1 MRGNAQGDAQLPA
14 QHYCS
19 RHHQHLGMAVRYGD
33 VLASLDQKYVEHDA
47 NQNHDEPA
55 KGKKR
60 ANFQQAVEGL
70 ASLRQ
75 SKFDPE
81 RQKQT

>member
-1 MRGNAQGDAQLPA
+1 
-14 QHYCS
+14 
-19 RHHQHLGMAVRYGD
+19 

>member
-1 MRGNAQGDAQLPA
+1 
-14 QHYCS
+14 
-19 RHHQHLGMAVRYGD
+19 
-33 VLASLDQKYVEHDA
+33 VLASSDQEHVEHDA

-70 ASLRQ
+70 ASLHQ

-81 RQKQT
+81 RQKQTYIEWERAKLPRKKRKRID